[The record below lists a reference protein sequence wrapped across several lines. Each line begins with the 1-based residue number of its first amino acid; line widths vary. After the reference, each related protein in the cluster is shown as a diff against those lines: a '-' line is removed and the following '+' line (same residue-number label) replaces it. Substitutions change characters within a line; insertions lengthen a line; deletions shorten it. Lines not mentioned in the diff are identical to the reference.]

1 MAETNGHQD
10 NESRLDRIERAIE
23 HVIGEHETF
32 REEHNRLLRSQ
43 VLLQEAQKDLQEAQ
57 KKQEKS
63 LERLEVQVSE
73 LGGKLNGLIHLVE
86 QDHREFHQRL
96 TRLEGLQ

>member
-1 MAETNGHQD
+1 MAENNGQ
-10 NESRLDRIERAIE
+10 NGESRLDRIERAIE
-23 HVIGEHETF
+23 HIVGEHETF

-43 VLLQEAQKDLQEAQ
+43 VLLQEAQKELQEAQ

-63 LERLEVQVSE
+63 LERLEVQVAE
-73 LGGKLNGLIHLVE
+73 IGGKLDALIHIVE
-86 QDHREFHQRL
+86 RDHSEFHQRL